1 MSKRNKKILETPFD
15 GCGCIC
21 GILIL
26 SAVLLRIGYGL
37 EGLGVSRGVVASI
50 FIVILIANI
59 IGIPIVVITIVVKAL
74 KNRTKSKEEWGKR
87 TEKFEKES
95 VITTGEDKTES
106 EEEEEGL
113 EDFKKELAEAL
124 KNDLVYIFD
133 EYVKEMVEEFKK
145 VIDCPYRYYDNGAS
159 DELLKDFNES
169 LERGKRE
176 GFIPIIIYV
185 NDSMLM
191 DIEYNDESN
200 DKIDID
206 EIVIEK
212 IRTMRKELIDN
223 ASSYEGKR
231 WLDEM
236 LKEYQEDSEHYQK
249 ILGVPSD
256 KGDEI
261 HKLNPEEK
269 HILLAE
275 VPVSEPWQLFAWFP
289 FSYYNN
295 CPDNKTLANVGKY
308 WFEQY
313 GAVPTFIAHNMLGM
327 TVPQPVSD
335 AQSLNLAKEQCAF
348 CLDIVEDTEMQTIQ
362 QTIHALAD
370 SLRKSTV
377 WNFRWEY

>member
-1 MSKRNKKILETPFD
+1 MTKSNKNPSESD
-15 GCGCIC
+15 GCVCISC
-21 GILIL
+21 ILIL

-59 IGIPIVVITIVVKAL
+59 IGIPIVVITIVVKAF
-74 KNRTKSKEEWGKR
+74 KNNT
-87 TEKFEKES
+87 
-95 VITTGEDKTES
+95 IS
-106 EEEEEGL
+106 EEEESL
-113 EDFKKELAEAL
+113 
-124 KNDLVYIFD
+124 
-133 EYVKEMVEEFKK
+133 VEESRKEDVEKFKK
-145 VIDCPYRYYDNGAS
+145 VIDCPCRYYKTVSS
-159 DELLKDFNES
+159 DKLLKDYNES
-169 LERGKRE
+169 LEHGKIE
-176 GFIPIIIYV
+176 GFIPIIIDV
-185 NDSMLM
+185 NDALLM
-191 DIEYNDESN
+191 DIEFNHKY
-200 DKIDID
+200 
-206 EIVIEK
+206 IEK

-236 LKEYQEDSEHYQK
+236 LKKYQEDSEHYQK
-249 ILGVPSD
+249 ILGNPSD
-256 KGDEI
+256 KGYEI
-261 HKLNPEEK
+261 QKLTPEEK
-269 HILLAE
+269 HVLLAE
-275 VPVSEPWQLFAWFP
+275 VPVSEPWQLLAWFP

-327 TVPQPVSD
+327 TVPQPVGD

-348 CLDIVEDTEMQTIQ
+348 CLDIVEDREMQTIQ

>member
-1 MSKRNKKILETPFD
+1 MTKSNKNPSENPIN
-15 GCGCIC
+15 GCGCISC
-21 GILIL
+21 ILIL

-37 EGLGVSRGVVASI
+37 EGLGVSRGVVAGI
-50 FIVILIANI
+50 FIVILIAYV
-59 IGIPIVVITIVVKAL
+59 IGIPIVVITFVVKAL

-87 TEKFEKES
+87 TEKFERES
-95 VITTGEDKTES
+95 VIATGEDETES
-106 EEEEEGL
+106 EEEEESWTEKIMK
-113 EDFKKELAEAL
+113 ED
-124 KNDLVYIFD
+124 
-133 EYVKEMVEEFKK
+133 VEKFKK
-145 VIDCPYRYYDNGAS
+145 VIDCPCRYYKTVSS
-159 DELLKDFNES
+159 DKLLKDYNES

-176 GFIPIIIYV
+176 GFIPIIIDV

-191 DIEYNDESN
+191 DIEIDDEYNT
-200 DKIDID
+200 IDID

-261 HKLNPEEK
+261 HKLHLEEK
-269 HILLAE
+269 YVLLAE

-289 FSYYNN
+289 FSYYRYYI
-295 CPDNKTLANVGKY
+295 DNKILTNVGKY

-313 GAVPTFIAHNMLGM
+313 GAVPAFIAFNMLGM
-327 TVPQPVSD
+327 TVPQPISD

-348 CLDIVEDTEMQTIQ
+348 CLDIVEDREMQTIQ

>member
-1 MSKRNKKILETPFD
+1 MSKSNKKILETPLD

-106 EEEEEGL
+106 EEEEEEEDSWL
-113 EDFKKELAEAL
+113 EKHK
-124 KNDLVYIFD
+124 
-133 EYVKEMVEEFKK
+133 YVEKFQKI
-145 VIDCPYRYYDNGAS
+145 IDCPCRYYKTVSS
-159 DELLKDFNES
+159 DELLKDYNES

-176 GFIPIIIYV
+176 GFIPIIISV
-185 NDSMLM
+185 NDALLV
-191 DIEYNDESN
+191 DIEIDDEYNT
-200 DKIDID
+200 IVID

-212 IRTMRKELIDN
+212 VRTMRKELIDN

-231 WLDEM
+231 WLDET

-249 ILGVPSD
+249 ILGIPSD
-256 KGDEI
+256 KGYEI
-261 HKLNPEEK
+261 QKLALEEK
-269 HILLAE
+269 YVLLAE
-275 VPVSEPWQLFAWFP
+275 VPVSEPWQLLAWFP
-289 FSYYNN
+289 FSYYND

-313 GAVPTFIAHNMLGM
+313 GAVPAFIGHNMLWI
-327 TVPQPVSD
+327 TVPRPVSD
-335 AQSLNLAKEQCAF
+335 AQSLNLAKEQYAF
-348 CLDIVEDTEMQTIQ
+348 CPNRFEVSYIQTIL

>member
-1 MSKRNKKILETPFD
+1 MTKSNKNPSENPIN
-15 GCGCIC
+15 GCGCISC
-21 GILIL
+21 ILIL

-37 EGLGVSRGVVASI
+37 EGLGVSRGVVAGI
-50 FIVILIANI
+50 FLVILITYV
-59 IGIPIVVITIVVKAL
+59 IGIPIVVITFVVKAF
-74 KNRTKSKEEWGKR
+74 KNNT
-87 TEKFEKES
+87 
-95 VITTGEDKTES
+95 IS
-106 EEEEEGL
+106 EEEESL
-113 EDFKKELAEAL
+113 
-124 KNDLVYIFD
+124 
-133 EYVKEMVEEFKK
+133 VEESRKEDVEKFKK
-145 VIDCPYRYYDNGAS
+145 VIDCPYRYYDTVSS
-159 DELLKDFNES
+159 DKLLKDYNES
-169 LERGKRE
+169 LERGKIE
-176 GFIPIIIYV
+176 GFILIIIDV
-185 NDSMLM
+185 NDALLM
-191 DIEYNDESN
+191 DIEFNHKY
-200 DKIDID
+200 
-206 EIVIEK
+206 IEK

-236 LKEYQEDSEHYQK
+236 LKEEQEDSEHYQK
-249 ILGVPSD
+249 ILGNPSD
-256 KGDEI
+256 KGYEI
-261 HKLNPEEK
+261 QKLVLEEK
-269 HILLAE
+269 YVLLAE